1 MKPSYTTTLSRR
13 PQGDSEQVAI
23 TRLMYIANLCFQAY
37 KLDTKV
43 IVFPFEENMKKIFD
57 DESRERIVREVSSTT
72 RMVAFISYHGDH
84 ASVEITF
91 SDGKKPVKVIRVR
104 YDFNQQKLIL
114 IAEIML

>member
-13 PQGDSEQVAI
+13 PQGNTEQVAVC
-23 TRLMYIANLCFQAY
+23 RLIHFIDLCFQAY
-37 KLDTKV
+37 KLDINLEVYPIELKLKQFFRV
-43 IVFPFEENMKKIFD
+43 
-57 DESRERIVREVSSTT
+57 SRERIVREISSTT

-91 SDGKKPVKVIRVR
+91 SDGKIPVKMIRVR
-104 YDFNQQKLIL
+104 YDFNQKQLIF

>member
-13 PQGDSEQVAI
+13 PQGNTEQVAVC
-23 TRLMYIANLCFQAY
+23 RLMNIVDLCFQAY
-37 KLDTKV
+37 KLDIRLT
-43 IVFPFEENMKKIFD
+43 VFPVELKVKQIFN

-91 SDGKKPVKVIRVR
+91 SDGKTPVKVIRVR
-104 YDFNQQKLIL
+104 YDYSQKQLIF
-114 IAEIML
+114 IAETSL